1 LKDVAEDKNTTIKLN
16 LSRRDRVECFK
27 SFSKL
32 LGGTKNVIE
41 VDKLVLRKVPVESVG
56 KCIEVFLTIKSLD
69 EDKYFGNVRLGSI
82 EGELSYRKLLL
93 FSRKVKHFINQ
104 IKPIHGVPPYK
115 LLVLGDKNYMMNVIK
130 DALENGVA
138 YLAVGKVP
146 VLDAEIL
153 LAEEF
158 RKMGLDFLWKERR
171 GQWLFDFYFKR
182 RKVLIKIVDCEKM
195 SREELKNLFRETH
208 RLKARGYLVYW
219 IDSRELSRNM
229 VGLAKLIGR
238 IVYGKEIWAP
248 GWMTTNYM
256 EKVSEEGRELVIK
269 LRTINIGDKVLKY
282 AELFLQ
288 KQETYNKIGE
298 IRVTK
303 NVKRFAQKIVGIL
316 TAAHYHYSFR
326 IEDYLKIYKELINNG
341 EVTIIVKKLHK

>member
-1 LKDVAEDKNTTIKLN
+1 MDGSAMTKPNLLREDCAAYFEDASRLLRETKDF
-16 LSRRDRVECFK
+16 VE
-27 SFSKL
+27 
-32 LGGTKNVIE
+32 T
-41 VDKLVLRKVPVESVG
+41 DKLVLRKVPVEGVG
-56 KCIEVFLTIKSLD
+56 KRLEVFLTIKSLD

-93 FSRKVKHFINQ
+93 FSRKVKRFINQ

-115 LLVLGDKNYMMNVIK
+115 LLVLGDKNYIMNIVK

-146 VLDAEIL
+146 VSNAEIL

-195 SREELKNLFRETH
+195 SQEELKNLFRETH
-208 RLKARGYLVYW
+208 RLKSRGYLVYW
-219 IDSRELSRNM
+219 IDSRELSRNR

-248 GWMTTNYM
+248 GWITTNYM
-256 EKVSEEGRELVIK
+256 EKVSEESRELVIK
-269 LRTINIGDKVLKY
+269 LRTVNIGDKILKY

-303 NVKRFAQKIVGIL
+303 NVRRFAQKIVGIL
-316 TAAHYHYSFR
+316 TVAHYYYSFR
-326 IEDYLKIYKELINNG
+326 IEDYMKIYNELINNG

>member
-1 LKDVAEDKNTTIKLN
+1 MTKPNLLRKDCAAYFEDA
-16 LSRRDRVECFK
+16 SRLLRETKDFVE
-27 SFSKL
+27 
-32 LGGTKNVIE
+32 T
-41 VDKLVLRKVPVESVG
+41 DKVVLRKVPVEGVG
-56 KCIEVFLTIKSLD
+56 KRLEVFLTIKSLD

-93 FSRKVKHFINQ
+93 FSRKVKRFINQ

-256 EKVSEEGRELVIK
+256 EKVSEESRELVIK
-269 LRTINIGDKVLKY
+269 LRTVNIGDKVLKY
-282 AELFLQ
+282 AELFLP

-326 IEDYLKIYKELINNG
+326 IENYLKIYKELINNG